1 MDNDNFHAIPSNVST
16 VVDLLDTKGIS
27 WAEYQE
33 GLPYPGFQGF
43 NFSNQQTFA
52 NDYVRK
58 HNPLIL
64 YKSVTENATRLE
76 LIKNFTNFYD
86 DLNHQQL
93 PQWAFFTPNMT
104 NDAHDVSLLTP
115 SSPLPHSLPHHLLH

>member
-1 MDNDNFHAIPSNVST
+1 MDNDDFHAIPANVST
-16 VVDLLDTKGIS
+16 IVDLLDTKGIS

-33 GLPYPGFQGF
+33 ALPYAGFQGF

-64 YKSVTENATRLE
+64 YQSVTNNATRLS
-76 LIKNFTNFYD
+76 LIKNISSLYSDIAT
-86 DLNHQQL
+86 QTL
-93 PQWAFFTPNMT
+93 PQWAF
-104 NDAHDVSLLTP
+104 VSIAWEMVSQILYHLT
-115 SSPLPHSLPHHLLH
+115 S